1 MHFELVVVCVWVAQV
16 DTRAA
21 RLRQRRFD
29 IEDQRRTLCRFN
41 CVLTEQCEHLRDV
54 RAVILALF
62 RKIVLQVVVP
72 IRQTQS
78 ALGQMK
84 RIHAAVLR
92 IRRYTVVEK
101 TVNAALMKIGDQ
113 FKEPLRR
120 FDVLD
125 ALEISFNRFEGE
137 FLQTIRIHRRSEEVT
152 NLAARRVPGCG
163 LIRSARLHDFP
174 NRFPIPLL

>member
-1 MHFELVVVCVWVAQV
+1 
-16 DTRAA
+16 
-21 RLRQRRFD
+21 
-29 IEDQRRTLCRFN
+29 
-41 CVLTEQCEHLRDV
+41 RDV

-84 RIHAAVLR
+84 RIDAAVLR

-137 FLQTIRIHRRSEEVT
+137 FLQTIRIHSRGEEVT

-163 LIRSARLHDFP
+163 LIRSAR
-174 NRFPIPLL
+174 